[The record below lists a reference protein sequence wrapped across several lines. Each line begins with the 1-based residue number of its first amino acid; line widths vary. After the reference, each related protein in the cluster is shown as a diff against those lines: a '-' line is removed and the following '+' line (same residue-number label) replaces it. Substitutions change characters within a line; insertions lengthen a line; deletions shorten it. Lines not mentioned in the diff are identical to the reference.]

1 MKYILTIA
9 TPTGSKTVEID
20 AVSSEAALASYK
32 PNNGDIVLAVEAKHL
47 KAQRDAATTARAAE
61 EMRIRR
67 RRGI

>member
-1 MKYILTIA
+1 MKYILTVA
-9 TPTGSKTVEID
+9 TSLGSKTVEID
-20 AVSSEAALASYK
+20 ATSPQEAMASYK